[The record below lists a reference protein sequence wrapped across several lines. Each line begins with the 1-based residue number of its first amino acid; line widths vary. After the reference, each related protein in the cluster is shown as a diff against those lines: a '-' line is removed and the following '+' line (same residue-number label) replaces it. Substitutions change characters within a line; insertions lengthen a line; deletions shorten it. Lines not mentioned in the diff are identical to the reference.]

1 MDESS
6 QPSSRI
12 NDGNEQTDQ
21 PLDEPIHASSITVA
35 KKVLIA
41 WLSAAAAAASLAT
54 ATAMHFRTQGAL
66 ARMETANS
74 QEKQAALKQYDELR
88 ESYARM
94 VAERRCEVIDGL
106 DDCLAAGLTRP
117 ARFSATDRQLLDARR
132 AAEPQHP
139 GGETAPIAKPAANA
153 EAKTET
159 KAETKAE
166 VKTETKAEQGES
178 TPKESAPL
186 PSAANGKIGM
196 GEFVQELK
204 KIPGVAI
211 EASDSMKVEPA
222 AEGKK
227 RKKTSSKS
235 AS

>member
-6 QPSSRI
+6 QPSFRI
-12 NDGNEQTDQ
+12 NDGNEQTDP

-35 KKVLIA
+35 RKVLIA
-41 WLSAAAAAASLAT
+41 WLSAAAAVASLVT
-54 ATAMHFRTQGAL
+54 ATAMHFRTQGEL
-66 ARMETANS
+66 ARVENANS

-88 ESYARM
+88 ESYAKM

-117 ARFSATDRQLLDARR
+117 ERFSATDRQLLEARR
-132 AAEPQHP
+132 AAELKPP
-139 GGETAPIAKPAANA
+139 GQQENTPVANATASTEVKPETKPETKNKA
-153 EAKTET
+153 EAKTE
-159 KAETKAE
+159 
-166 VKTETKAEQGES
+166 QGVSNTRES
-178 TPKESAPL
+178 TPP
-186 PSAANGKIGM
+186 PAAATGKMGM

-204 KIPGVAI
+204 TIPGVAV

-222 AEGKK
+222 SEGKK
-227 RKKTSSKS
+227 RKKNPSKP